1 MEGSAK
7 DARDEG
13 AAGEVKRVRLVWD
26 GEGMAFRG
34 GPVGGARTVV
44 DGDGERAPG
53 PMDTLLVSLAGC
65 MAIDVRMILEKSRVP
80 LEELEIEVSGRRAT
94 TDPRRYEAI
103 ELLYRVRGPTEEH
116 EKKLQRAIDLSRD
129 TYCSVLH
136 SLRRDIDVDIGIERI

>member
-1 MEGSAK
+1 MSERAK
-7 DARDEG
+7 AAGDAG

-26 GEGMAFRG
+26 GDGMAFRG
-34 GPVGGARTVV
+34 GPVDGARTVV
-44 DGDGERAPG
+44 DGDGEQGPG

-94 TDPRRYEAI
+94 THPRRFEAI
-103 ELLYRVRGPTEEH
+103 ELLYRVRGPAEEH
-116 EKKLQRAIDLSRD
+116 EAKLQRAIELSRD
-129 TYCSVLH
+129 SYCSVLH